1 MYFPA
6 AVVGVVSLTLFLL
19 LLFFFFQRY
28 YIKRSAANFYEVA
41 TVFPNLPQTMHKAR
55 SLIHEEVDQL
65 LHDPANWAA
74 WPEKHLYATPGGTW
88 QIFPFYAFEFWVADN
103 CQKAPALTQFL
114 KSLGPQLKLAT
125 LSKLSPG
132 MTLKPHQGWGQHSN
146 HVLRCHY
153 GLRIPLAPI
162 ANAQATMSSSSG
174 ASCCYVQVEQEK
186 RFHTQD
192 DWLVFDDSKEHL
204 AANLSPD
211 QERLVLIID
220 LERPAHIPLGT
231 SLIGDTKELMDLVT
245 YFKQRQ

>member
-1 MYFPA
+1 MSFLVA
-6 AVVGVVSLTLFLL
+6 IVCFVSAVVII
-19 LLFFFFQRY
+19 FFFFY
-28 YIKRSAANFYEVA
+28 YLKKPAGNFYEVA
-41 TVFPNLPQTMHKAR
+41 TVFPSLPPSMRRAR
-55 SLIHEEVDQL
+55 SAIQEEVDQL
-65 LHDPANWAA
+65 LNDPANWAA
-74 WPEKHLYATPGGTW
+74 WPEKHLYATPGCTW

-103 CQKAPALTQFL
+103 CQKAPLLTQFL

-132 MTLKPHQGWGQHSN
+132 MKLKPHQGWGQHSN

-153 GLRIPLAPI
+153 GLRIPVDAL
-162 ANAQATMSSSSG
+162 ANANSA

-186 RFHTQD
+186 RFHNQD

-220 LERPAHIPLGT
+220 MERPAHIPPGT
-231 SLIGDTKELMDLVT
+231 SLIGDTKELMDLVM
-245 YFKQRQ
+245 YFKQRQPGNTTF